1 MPEEA
6 LPYDESLLNSTLS
19 FVPLVNALKK
29 NIAEGSPGMKKLYGH
44 VIREFESRPELM
56 TTIPNL
62 DILFPHSDLI
72 EELLAAVF
80 PPTTANHMY
89 GVSIPF
95 KHLAVYASPRFKSM
109 LKPGT
114 NEIMVPDGEVAVGL
128 NLERFSFAY
137 GLILKKYL

>member
-1 MPEEA
+1 MQEGS

-19 FVPLVNALKK
+19 FVPLVKALKK
-29 NIAEGSPGMKKLYGH
+29 NIEEGSPGMKKLYGH
-44 VIREFESRPELM
+44 VVWEFESYPELM
-56 TTIPNL
+56 QTITNL

-89 GVSIPF
+89 GISIPF

-114 NEIMVPDGEVAVGL
+114 NHIMVPEGDVAV
-128 NLERFSFAY
+128 N
-137 GLILKKYL
+137 